1 MKTNKIENI
10 YIRLLEGPET
20 WVPMPAVSHGDN
32 IFEIKEN
39 QYLDLEEDISSIW
52 EFFPGD
58 IVKCTNRDGDLVAS
72 ELLRSTFPDRK
83 VYQLIFLIVKSLGEV
98 TPDQLKGFKDEIK
111 CLCSRSSIVQRKHP
125 VVKNWLEKNCI

>member
-1 MKTNKIENI
+1 MKEISKTI

-20 WVPMPAVSHGDN
+20 WVPVPAISQGDD

-58 IVKCTNRDGDLVAS
+58 VVQCIKRDGKLIAS
-72 ELLRSTFPDRK
+72 ELVKATFPNRK
-83 VYQLIFLIVKSLGEV
+83 VYQLVFLIVRSLGEI
-98 TPDQLKGFKDEIK
+98 TPNQLQEYRDEIK
-111 CLCSRSSIVQRKHP
+111 FLCFDSSIIQRQHP
-125 VVKNWLEKNCI
+125 VVKNWCARHCW